1 MLEEEEEEALV
12 RWEPHLMGGFQRVFL
27 AMVWNKLSS
36 NSLNIGYFGVIWLFR
51 ITLSSLFFF
60 FFFFLAEDGVPPQ
73 HSLHSC
79 ATAGSFL
86 IFCNLLV
93 ARTSERR
100 WKVLFLFC
108 FCFFVFALSVLE
120 VTSMAEVPTQIVR
133 FGFCFCFFFFFSL

>member
-60 FFFFLAEDGVPPQ
+60 FFFWQKMVFH
-73 HSLHSC
+73 HSIPF
-79 ATAGSFL
+79 T
-86 IFCNLLV
+86 
-93 ARTSERR
+93 R
-100 WKVLFLFC
+100 
-108 FCFFVFALSVLE
+108 ALR
-120 VTSMAEVPTQIVR
+120 PDP
-133 FGFCFCFFFFFSL
+133 F